1 MKTDLV
7 LTDFPPGMFYEQR
20 LSVPD
25 TRDSL
30 RTEYDDD
37 LRSALEQAGLEQA
50 ETETDVDRS
59 KLEALRDGEA
69 PDLTLEEAAQIQSLE
84 DGEPDPETIV
94 ELAGEHLLLGMTTA
108 VVDVDTLA
116 ADLDGGL
123 GATEIQ
129 QKIERRAP
137 MTFEEYVAI
146 QYAIVDRGM

>member
-1 MKTDLV
+1 
-7 LTDFPPGMFYEQR
+7 MFYEQR

-37 LRSALEQAGLEQA
+37 LRSALEHAGLEQA
-50 ETETDVDRS
+50 ETETGIGRPT
-59 KLEALRDGEA
+59 LEALQDGEA
-69 PDLTLEEAAQIQSLE
+69 PTLTLEEAAQIQSLQ

-108 VVDVDTLA
+108 VIDVDTLA
-116 ADLDGGL
+116 ADVDGDL

-146 QYAIVDRGM
+146 QHAIVDRGT

>member
-1 MKTDLV
+1 
-7 LTDFPPGMFYEQR
+7 MFYEQR
-20 LSVPD
+20 LSVPESA
-25 TRDSL
+25 TAL
-30 RTEYDDD
+30 RTEYADD
-37 LRSALEQAGLEQA
+37 LRSALEHAGLDQSEA
-50 ETETDVDRS
+50 KTDVDRS

-69 PDLTLEEAAQIQSLE
+69 PNLTLEEAAQIQSLE

-116 ADLDGGL
+116 ADVDGDL
-123 GATEIQ
+123 GPTEIQ

-146 QYAIVDRGM
+146 QHAIVERGT